1 MPVRTVTSRDTQP
14 ITVNALLQNP
24 LIVPERIISFLDN
37 QFIMDQVLRNAGEAT
52 GGGVRYR
59 VSSTQFA
66 ADSVEI
72 VAEGAEIPLTTVDR
86 GDIQSTPTAKRALG
100 IAITREMR
108 IRNDVGEVER
118 QLMALR
124 NTMVR
129 DIDGA
134 FFSALSAAVTQARAA
149 TATWATA
156 GTATIRKDILAA
168 KKLVQVATAPNAS
181 SKDYLGFNPTHL
193 LLSKDSEADLL
204 GSSEFTSL
212 IFGSVNPS
220 NIGSI
225 NDIPNANV
233 LGLKPLVSVGVPS
246 GTAWVVEAKTVGGY
260 ADEIPLEATEL
271 YEVQQNQLWRSDATR
286 STAGFIDQ
294 PLAAAKITGV

>member
-1 MPVRTVTSRDTQP
+1 MPVRVVTSRDTQP
-14 ITVNALLQNP
+14 ITINALLRNP
-24 LIVPERIISFLDN
+24 LVVPERIISFMQN
-37 QFIMDQVLRNAGEAT
+37 QFVMDQVLRDAGNAT
-52 GGGVRYR
+52 GGAVRYR
-59 VSSTQFA
+59 ESSTQFA

-72 VAEGAEIPLTTVDR
+72 VAEGGEIPLTTVDR
-86 GDIQSTPTAKRALG
+86 GDVKSKPVQKRALG
-100 IAITREMR
+100 VAITREMR

-118 QLMALR
+118 QMTALK

-134 FFSALSAAVTQARAA
+134 FFTALAAAVTQTRAA

-156 GTATIRKDILAA
+156 GTATIRKDILQA
-168 KKLVQVATAPNAS
+168 KKLPQTATAPNAS

-204 GSSEFTSL
+204 ASSEFMSL
-212 IFGSVNPS
+212 IFGSANAS
-220 NIGSI
+220 NVGSI
-225 NDIPNANV
+225 NDIPDANV
-233 LGLKPLVSVGVPS
+233 LGLKPLVSVGLAA
-246 GTAWVVEAKTVGGY
+246 GTAYVVEAKTVGGY

-271 YEVQQNQLWRSDATR
+271 YYVEKNQLYRSDCTR